1 MLPKTTAL
9 LLLAAQQ
16 AWDDPYWGERN
27 NPDAETH
34 MAELLA
40 AFRAAGLAVVQVRR
54 SPRDPHSPLY
64 PGEPGH
70 AFRPATAPLPAE
82 PVFTIPGHCAF
93 TDTDLAAHLRAQGV
107 DRLVLAGFTTS
118 HGISST
124 ARSACE
130 RGFRTVVVGDA
141 CVAFELDDVDGRRMP
156 AEALHQASLAA
167 LQGEFAMVLPTAAL
181 LPLLGPPVPEP

>member
-16 AWDDPYWGERN
+16 AWDEPYWGERN
-27 NPDAETH
+27 NPDAEAR
-34 MAELLA
+34 MVELLA
-40 AFRAAGLAVVQVRR
+40 AFRAAGRVVVQVRR
-54 SPRDPHSPLY
+54 SPRDPNSPLY

-70 AFRPATAPLPAE
+70 AFRPATAPLASE
-82 PVFTIPGHCAF
+82 PVVMMTGHCAF
-93 TDTDLAAHLRAQGV
+93 TDTGLDTQLRAQGV
-107 DRLVLAGFTTS
+107 DRLVLAGYTTS
-118 HGISST
+118 HAISST

-130 RGFRTVVVGDA
+130 RGFKTVVVGDA

-156 AEALHQASLAA
+156 AEILHQASLAA

-181 LPLLGPPVPEP
+181 LPLLGA

>member
-1 MLPKTTAL
+1 MVPKTTAL

-16 AWDDPYWGERN
+16 AWDEPYWGERN
-27 NPDAETH
+27 NPDAETR

-40 AFRAAGLAVVQVRR
+40 VFRAAGLVVVQVRR
-54 SPRDPHSPLY
+54 SPRDPNSPLHA
-64 PGEPGH
+64 GEPGH
-70 AFRPATAPLPAE
+70 AFRPATAPLAGE

-93 TDTDLAAHLRAQGV
+93 TDTGLAAHLRAQGV
-107 DRLVLAGFTTS
+107 DRLVLAGYTTS

-130 RGFRTVVVGDA
+130 RGFRTVVAGDA

-156 AEALHQASLAA
+156 AEVLHQASLAA
-167 LQGEFAMVLPTAAL
+167 LQGEFAVVLPTAAL
-181 LPLLGPPVPEP
+181 LPLLGA